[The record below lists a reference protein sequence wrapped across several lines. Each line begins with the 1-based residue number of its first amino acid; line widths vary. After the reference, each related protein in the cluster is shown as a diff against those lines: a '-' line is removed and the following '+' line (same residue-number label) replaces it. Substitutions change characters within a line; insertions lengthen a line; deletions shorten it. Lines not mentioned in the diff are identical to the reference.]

1 MKRILFVLVLLVAA
15 TVAVGFYMGW
25 FTMTTGTADGKTNV
39 NVTVDKDKIK
49 ADEQRAK
56 DKAKE
61 IGEKAK
67 DKAGAAVDKVK

>member
-1 MKRILFVLVLLVAA
+1 MKRIFFVLVLLVAA

-25 FTMTTGTADGKTNV
+25 FAVTSGTVDGKTNI

-56 DKAKE
+56 EKAKE

-67 DKAGAAVDKVK
+67 DKAAGAVDKVK